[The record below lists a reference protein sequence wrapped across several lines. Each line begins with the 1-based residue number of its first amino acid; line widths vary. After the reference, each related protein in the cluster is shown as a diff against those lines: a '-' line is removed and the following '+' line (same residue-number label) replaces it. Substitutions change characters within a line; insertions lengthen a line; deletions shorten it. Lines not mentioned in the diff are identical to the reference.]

1 MNSLNDEER
10 TTLHSLC
17 GRTVIRAGNNLVVKS
32 GNLRS
37 HEAQTLRFIATNTT
51 IPVPKVHDIHWKD
64 GKVVAIVMDYMPGK
78 RLDEAWD
85 TLDSDQ
91 KLSIASEQ
99 QFNEFI
105 LGDIVKSAPDIL
117 RHYAKFGL
125 IDDHEIVLL
134 TPISARVITLSK
146 EAGSQLSLTG
156 NMLAGI
162 RNTGNIS
169 RRFGN

>member
-1 MNSLNDEER
+1 
-10 TTLHSLC
+10 
-17 GRTVIRAGNNLVVKS
+17 
-32 GNLRS
+32 
-37 HEAQTLRFIATNTT
+37 
-51 IPVPKVHDIHWKD
+51 
-64 GKVVAIVMDYMPGK
+64 MDYMPGK

-91 KLSIASEQ
+91 KLSIASELHDYINQLRDLNGGYIGAIDRSKAVIGQFASIEGGPFDSEQ
-99 QFNEFI
+99 QFNELI
-105 LGDIVKSAPDIL
+105 LGDIVKSTPDIL
-117 RHYAKFGL
+117 RHYAKFAL
-125 IDDHEIVLL
+125 MQDHEIFLL
-134 TPISARVITLSK
+134 TPISARVISLSK